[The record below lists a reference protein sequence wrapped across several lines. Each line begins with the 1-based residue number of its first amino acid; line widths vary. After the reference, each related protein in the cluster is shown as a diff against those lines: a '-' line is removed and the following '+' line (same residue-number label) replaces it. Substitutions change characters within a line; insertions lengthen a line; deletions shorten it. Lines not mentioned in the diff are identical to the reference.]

1 MDSQRP
7 RLDCFLQGFKQ
18 SRIIF
23 TLENCDICTIYR
35 RPSEADDTIQHL
47 GSINTPCKA
56 GQNSGKNGL
65 SRARSPRSVLYQKSK
80 PKRIPA
86 GGNPERKRREAED
99 QLQRLQCGQ
108 DTRAHFRQKRSPRV
122 AFPCY
127 RLRRDQATGF
137 RNDRN
142 PIRALQELSLDK
154 EVFLSKRLFVHGRE
168 MDPHGPEF
176 FNLDRCQHS
185 GLETSI
191 KDARIK
197 RILDQTTLDQFQLET
212 FKKSTAA
219 SPGGVMLIQGPP
231 GICKTNATIPVVLS
245 HAAIGIKFLIAAG

>member
-65 SRARSPRSVLYQKSK
+65 SRARSRDPFFIKNR
-80 PKRIPA
+80 
-86 GGNPERKRREAED
+86 NRREYLLEGIRNGSAEKLRISYSVFSVD
-99 QLQRLQCGQ
+99 KIQEP
-108 DTRAHFRQKRSPRV
+108 TFVKKRSPRV